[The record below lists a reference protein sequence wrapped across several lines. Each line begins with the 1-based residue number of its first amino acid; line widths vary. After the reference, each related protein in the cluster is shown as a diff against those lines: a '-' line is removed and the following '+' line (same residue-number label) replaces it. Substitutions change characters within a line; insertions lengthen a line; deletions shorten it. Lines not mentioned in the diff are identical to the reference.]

1 MLKEHITSGLYIAP
15 GNRTHAADEK
25 DYDSWTTEAVAE
37 ELAPLGTTTLERSR
51 RHGLS
56 NVVISLHAL
65 PPKQHLAHLATV
77 RNYIG
82 AANHDRLEQDISPN
96 ASRDLETDY
105 LAKHPLP
112 DAALAALTA
121 ANRRHRPLN

>member
-65 PPKQHLAHLATV
+65 PPKQHLAIWPQSGTTSAPPTTTGWN
-77 RNYIG
+77 RTSAPTRRG
-82 AANHDRLEQDISPN
+82 TSRPTTSP
-96 ASRDLETDY
+96 STRCQTQ
-105 LAKHPLP
+105 PSP
-112 DAALAALTA
+112 
-121 ANRRHRPLN
+121 R